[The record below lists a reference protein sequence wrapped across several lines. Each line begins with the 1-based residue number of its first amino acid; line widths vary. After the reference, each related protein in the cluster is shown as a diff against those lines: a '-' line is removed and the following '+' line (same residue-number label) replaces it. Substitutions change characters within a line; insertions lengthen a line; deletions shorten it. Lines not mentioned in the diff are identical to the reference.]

1 MLLKFRLEWRDGTG
15 RDGKAAIYLVLPA
28 GAEKLKPTD
37 GQNERTYYISAF
49 GVLLAF
55 AAAAAPLLA
64 RESGGIRPSD

>member
-15 RDGKAAIYLVLPA
+15 RDGKAAIYFVLPA

-37 GQNERTYYISAF
+37 GQNERTTF
-49 GVLLAF
+49 LLLAF
-55 AAAAAPLLA
+55 LLAFAAAAAAPLLA